1 MDKKDK
7 GRRRKIKTAGR
18 LILLWIAIHS
28 VYITFDGLYEYKGNA
43 DIAVVLG
50 NRVEADSSLSPVLQ
64 GRVDKALQLYRQGRV
79 HKVMV
84 SGGKGMLA
92 GKVPEGL
99 AMKRY
104 LVQKGV
110 LSADIIEDNDGENTY
125 YTAKDFKAAND
136 SLHCS
141 SVIVV
146 STFYHITRCKY
157 IFRKLGIRNVHGAS
171 SDVFYANDL
180 LGLPREFLAFYKY
193 LIWY

>member
-1 MDKKDK
+1 MDKKSK
-7 GRRRKIKTAGR
+7 GRRKIKIAGW
-18 LILLWIAIHS
+18 LILLWIVIHS
-28 VYITFDGLYEYKGNA
+28 VYITVDGLNDYKGSA

-50 NRVEADSSLSPVLQ
+50 NAVNADSSLSPVLR
-64 GRVDKALQLYRQGRV
+64 GRIDKALLLYRQGRV

-84 SGGKGMLA
+84 SGGKGMKA
-92 GKVPEGL
+92 GKVPEGM

-104 LVQKGV
+104 LVQNGIP
-110 LSADIIEDNDGENTY
+110 SADIIEDNDGENTY
-125 YTAKDFKAAND
+125 YTAKDLRSAND

-157 IFRKLGIRNVHGAS
+157 IFRKLGTRNVHGVS
-171 SDVFYANDL
+171 SDVFYTNDL
-180 LGLPREFLAFYKY
+180 LGMPREFLAFYKY